1 MSYYGYFHERIKRIC
16 SITWLCFTCSILHT
30 TWMVNNLI
38 YYFYTKLEV
47 LNIYILYSM
56 AAQINYEVDYQKM
69 NSSSNVKASLNPVHS
84 HEHSSKSPPI
94 ATATIIDVR

>member
-1 MSYYGYFHERIKRIC
+1 
-16 SITWLCFTCSILHT
+16 
-30 TWMVNNLI
+30 
-38 YYFYTKLEV
+38 
-47 LNIYILYSM
+47 M